1 MSNSSEHNYNLGGH
15 VRHQGLSV
23 AGVTVLL
30 FDLLDGASD
39 PKPLKEQK
47 TGVKGDF
54 LFSVRSGVYRIEV
67 VPDSTTRILKHS
79 LSEVKVKDNVNLNIG
94 LTTGSIVSG
103 RIQVDGAGALT
114 LSQSNLTE
122 EMLTGVEVVALGIE
136 PSSYKAICP
145 VAADG
150 TFTLVLPR
158 GKYHIALRCLQD
170 NVEEDKSKIHSD
182 SFKLITTHSDVVS
195 IVSDIDMTL
204 DWPNLFKFKGEV
216 VDSSGAPVS
225 GAYVHVSPAQ
235 SRHNLLLTE
244 LSFGARTRC
253 DQSGHFQL
261 SLEPGTY
268 DMAIEPPDST
278 VLFGTAVS
286 DINVSENCT
295 RRFEL
300 AEGHRLEGQVV
311 FDNQNLS
318 QSLVRLQNLET
329 RQEYIARTA
338 EGGHF
343 KLAVPAGEYKLV
355 VLAHPKDAPAK
366 VIDGVDYNSLAP
378 WTRNITVGE
387 DTSLKVDLK
396 EGTALQGKVCD
407 DSGQARPGIRISV
420 YAHQVDGNLPDA
432 RSNALVYGITD
443 GEGQYCLF
451 LSPGLYWL
459 VVHKDF
465 ANARLLE
472 IESEPHNEDIVWHG
486 WSQIQF
492 DVVGEDNHVVP
503 RCQVQYQPYG
513 LEGELHEVP
522 KAEKGALDLPHGYML
537 TGDQGSCKLTLPA
550 GIYTFKFVPPQAGSY
565 QGRLIRQLSISS
577 DVTRRVVLELKSSA
591 ILSK

>member
-1 MSNSSEHNYNLGGH
+1 MVNQVKALTSEHTYNLGGH
-15 VRHQGLSV
+15 VRHQGLPV
-23 AGVTVLL
+23 AAVTVLL
-30 FDLLDGASD
+30 FDLLDDSGDVSV
-39 PKPLKEQK
+39 KESK
-47 TGVKGDF
+47 TGAKGDF

-94 LTTGSIVSG
+94 LSTGSIVSG
-103 RIQVDGAGALT
+103 RVQVEDDLAQ
-114 LSQSNLTE
+114 LSE

-136 PSSYKAICP
+136 PSSYKAVCP
-145 VAADG
+145 VGADG

-170 NVEEDKSKIHSD
+170 IQSNESVRANG
-182 SFKLITTHSDVVS
+182 FKLITTHSDVVS
-195 IVSDIDMTL
+195 IAGDIDMTL

-216 VDSSGAPVS
+216 FDSAGGAV
-225 GAYVHVSPAQ
+225 ANALVHVSPAQ
-235 SRHNLLLTE
+235 SRPNLLLTE

-253 DQSGHFQL
+253 DLNGKFEL

-268 DMAIEPPDST
+268 DINVEPPDAS
-278 VLFGTAVS
+278 VLFGSSITDVS
-286 DINVSENCT
+286 VSEDCT

-300 AEGHRLEGQVV
+300 AEGHRLEGHVV
-311 FDNQNLS
+311 FGDQQLS
-318 QSLVRLQNLET
+318 QALVRLQNLET
-329 RQEYIARTA
+329 RQEYMTRTG
-338 EGGHF
+338 ESGLF
-343 KLAVPAGEYKLV
+343 KLAVPGGEYKLV
-355 VLAHPKDAPAK
+355 ALAHPKDAPPK
-366 VIDGVDYNSLAP
+366 VIAGVDYNSLAP
-378 WTRNITVGE
+378 WTRNILVGE

-420 YAHQVDGNLPDA
+420 YAHQVDGNMPDA
-432 RSNALVYGITD
+432 RSDALVYGITD

-451 LSPGLYWL
+451 LSPGVYWL

-465 ANARLLE
+465 SNARLLE
-472 IESEPHNEDIVWHG
+472 IESEPLNEDIVWHG

-492 DVVGEDNHVVP
+492 DVVGEDNHPVP

-513 LEGELHEVP
+513 LEAELEESA
-522 KAEKGALDLPHGYML
+522 KNQKGALALPHGYML
-537 TGDQGSCKLTLPA
+537 TGDQGSCRLTLPA
-550 GIYTFKFVPPQAGSY
+550 GIYAFKFVPPQAGSY

-591 ILSK
+591 VVSN